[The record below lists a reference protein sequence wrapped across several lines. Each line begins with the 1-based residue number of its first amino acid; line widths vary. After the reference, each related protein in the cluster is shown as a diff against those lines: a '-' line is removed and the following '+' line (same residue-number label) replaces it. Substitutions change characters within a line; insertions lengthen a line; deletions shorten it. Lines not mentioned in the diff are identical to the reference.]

1 MFGGQNHPAGGQDFP
16 DNVCAGEEG
25 HSVVRA

>member
-16 DNVCAGEEG
+16 EMCVEEES

>member
-16 DNVCAGEEG
+16 EMCAGEEG
-25 HSVVRA
+25 HSVVKA